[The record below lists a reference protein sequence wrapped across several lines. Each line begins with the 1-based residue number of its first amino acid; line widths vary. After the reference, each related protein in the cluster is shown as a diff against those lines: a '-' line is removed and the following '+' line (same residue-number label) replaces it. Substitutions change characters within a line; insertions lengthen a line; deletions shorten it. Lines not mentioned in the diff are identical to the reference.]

1 MFLGKRGNGILR
13 REVWVDGGGQVT
25 RYNLATSMRL
35 CIAAITKEA
44 HMKKVSVMVADENA
58 FFARGRRLAALA
70 DAGKPI
76 PSESVI
82 SFGDPADL
90 LKMLTPARLALMSAV
105 KAQPDSITAI
115 GERLH
120 RDRSAVKRDVDTLHK
135 AGLLAVEQTVLA
147 GHGMMKRV
155 SLTAQ
160 KMRLQA
166 ELV

>member
-1 MFLGKRGNGILR
+1 
-13 REVWVDGGGQVT
+13 
-25 RYNLATSMRL
+25 
-35 CIAAITKEA
+35 
-44 HMKKVSVMVADENA
+44 MKKVSITVADENE
-58 FFARGRRLAALA
+58 FFARGKRLSALA

-90 LKMLTPARLALMSAV
+90 LKMLTPARLALISAV

-115 GERLH
+115 AERLH
-120 RDRSAVKRDVDTLHK
+120 RDCSAVKRDVDSLHK

-155 SLTAQ
+155 SLVAQ
-160 KMRLQA
+160 KLRLQA

>member
-1 MFLGKRGNGILR
+1 
-13 REVWVDGGGQVT
+13 
-25 RYNLATSMRL
+25 
-35 CIAAITKEA
+35 
-44 HMKKVSVMVADENA
+44 MKKIAIIVADENE
-58 FFARGRRLAALA
+58 FFARGKRLAALA

-76 PSESVI
+76 PCESVI

-115 GERLH
+115 AERLH
-120 RDRSAVKRDVDTLHK
+120 RDRSAVKRDVDSLHK
-135 AGLLAVEQTVLA
+135 AGLLAVESTVLA

-155 SLTAQ
+155 SLAAQ
-160 KMRLQA
+160 KMRLKA

>member
-1 MFLGKRGNGILR
+1 MSI
-13 REVWVDGGGQVT
+13 
-25 RYNLATSMRL
+25 RL
-35 CIAAITKEA
+35 LLVKSQTEIKKITIIA
-44 HMKKVSVMVADENA
+44 VDENK
-58 FFARGRRLAALA
+58 FFAWGKRLAALA
-70 DAGKPI
+70 DAGKTI

-115 GERLH
+115 AERLH
-120 RDRSAVKRDVDTLHK
+120 RDRSAVKRDADSLHK

-147 GHGMMKRV
+147 GHGMMKRA
-155 SLTAQ
+155 SLAAQ

>member
-1 MFLGKRGNGILR
+1 
-13 REVWVDGGGQVT
+13 
-25 RYNLATSMRL
+25 
-35 CIAAITKEA
+35 
-44 HMKKVSVMVADENA
+44 MKKIAIIVADENE
-58 FFARGRRLAALA
+58 FFARGKRLATLA
-70 DAGKPI
+70 DADKPI

-115 GERLH
+115 AERLH
-120 RDRSAVKRDVDTLHK
+120 RDRSAVKRDVDSLHK
-135 AGLLAVEQTVLA
+135 VGLLAVEKTVLA

-155 SLTAQ
+155 SLAAQ

>member
-1 MFLGKRGNGILR
+1 
-13 REVWVDGGGQVT
+13 
-25 RYNLATSMRL
+25 
-35 CIAAITKEA
+35 
-44 HMKKVSVMVADENA
+44 MKKIAINVADENE
-58 FFARGRRLAALA
+58 FFARGKRLAALA
-70 DAGKPI
+70 DSGKPI

-90 LKMLTPARLALMSAV
+90 LKMLTPARLALMKAV
-105 KAQPDSITAI
+105 KTQPDSITAI
-115 GERLH
+115 AERLH
-120 RDRSAVKRDVDTLHK
+120 RDRSAVKRDVDSLHK

-155 SLTAQ
+155 SLAAQ

>member
-1 MFLGKRGNGILR
+1 
-13 REVWVDGGGQVT
+13 
-25 RYNLATSMRL
+25 
-35 CIAAITKEA
+35 
-44 HMKKVSVMVADENA
+44 MKKIAIIAADENE
-58 FFARGRRLAALA
+58 FFARGKRLAALA

-90 LKMLTPARLALMSAV
+90 LKILTPARLALITAV

-115 GERLH
+115 AERLH
-120 RDRSAVKRDVDTLHK
+120 RDRSAVKRDVDSLHK

-155 SLTAQ
+155 SLVAQ

>member
-1 MFLGKRGNGILR
+1 
-13 REVWVDGGGQVT
+13 
-25 RYNLATSMRL
+25 
-35 CIAAITKEA
+35 
-44 HMKKVSVMVADENA
+44 MKKIAIIVADENE
-58 FFARGRRLAALA
+58 FFARGKRLAAIA

-105 KAQPDSITAI
+105 KARPDSITAI
-115 GERLH
+115 AERLH
-120 RDRSAVKRDVDTLHK
+120 RDRSAVKRDVDSLHK
-135 AGLLAVEQTVLA
+135 AGLLAVESTVLA

-155 SLTAQ
+155 SLAAQ
-160 KMRLQA
+160 KMRLKA

>member
-1 MFLGKRGNGILR
+1 
-13 REVWVDGGGQVT
+13 
-25 RYNLATSMRL
+25 
-35 CIAAITKEA
+35 
-44 HMKKVSVMVADENA
+44 MKKIAVIVADENK
-58 FFARGRRLAALA
+58 FFARGKRLAAIA

-105 KAQPDSITAI
+105 KARPDSITAI
-115 GERLH
+115 AERLH
-120 RDRSAVKRDVDTLHK
+120 RDRSAVKRDVDSLHK
-135 AGLLAVEQTVLA
+135 AGLLAVESTVLA

-155 SLTAQ
+155 SLAAQ
-160 KMRLQA
+160 KMRLKA

>member
-1 MFLGKRGNGILR
+1 
-13 REVWVDGGGQVT
+13 
-25 RYNLATSMRL
+25 
-35 CIAAITKEA
+35 
-44 HMKKVSVMVADENA
+44 MKKASITVADETE
-58 FFARGRRLAALA
+58 FFARGKRLAALA

-76 PSESVI
+76 PNESVI

-90 LKMLTPARLALMSAV
+90 LKLLTPARLALMSAV

-115 GERLH
+115 AERLH
-120 RDRSAVKRDVDTLHK
+120 RDRSAVKRDVDSLHN

-155 SLTAQ
+155 SLAAQ
-160 KMRLQA
+160 RMRLQA

>member
-1 MFLGKRGNGILR
+1 MLACF
-13 REVWVDGGGQVT
+13 T
-25 RYNLATSMRL
+25 RSKMET
-35 CIAAITKEA
+35 E
-44 HMKKVSVMVADENA
+44 MKKIAIIAADENEY
-58 FFARGRRLAALA
+58 FARGKRLAALA

-115 GERLH
+115 AERLH
-120 RDRSAVKRDVDTLHK
+120 RDRSAVKCDVDSLHK

-155 SLTAQ
+155 SLAAQ

>member
-1 MFLGKRGNGILR
+1 
-13 REVWVDGGGQVT
+13 
-25 RYNLATSMRL
+25 
-35 CIAAITKEA
+35 
-44 HMKKVSVMVADENA
+44 MKKIAIIVADENE
-58 FFARGRRLAALA
+58 FFARGKRLAALA
-70 DAGKPI
+70 DADKPI

-115 GERLH
+115 AERLH
-120 RDRSAVKRDVDTLHK
+120 RDRSAVKRDVDSLHK
-135 AGLLAVEQTVLA
+135 AGLLAVEKTVLA

-155 SLTAQ
+155 SLAAQ

>member
-1 MFLGKRGNGILR
+1 
-13 REVWVDGGGQVT
+13 
-25 RYNLATSMRL
+25 
-35 CIAAITKEA
+35 
-44 HMKKVSVMVADENA
+44 MKKIAVIVADENE
-58 FFARGRRLAALA
+58 FFARGKRLAAIA

-105 KAQPDSITAI
+105 KARPDSITAI
-115 GERLH
+115 AERLH
-120 RDRSAVKRDVDTLHK
+120 RDRSAVKRDVDSLHK
-135 AGLLAVEQTVLA
+135 AGLLAVESTVLA

-155 SLTAQ
+155 SLAAQ
-160 KMRLQA
+160 KMRLKA

>member
-1 MFLGKRGNGILR
+1 
-13 REVWVDGGGQVT
+13 
-25 RYNLATSMRL
+25 
-35 CIAAITKEA
+35 
-44 HMKKVSVMVADENA
+44 MKKISIIAADENE
-58 FFARGRRLAALA
+58 FFARGKRLAALA

-105 KAQPDSITAI
+105 KAQPGSITAI
-115 GERLH
+115 AERLH
-120 RDRSAVKRDVDTLHK
+120 RDRSAVKRDVDSLHK
-135 AGLLAVEQTVLA
+135 AGLLAVESTVLA

-155 SLTAQ
+155 SLAAQ